1 MHNVKDLY
9 LHPFSLSSL
18 NAPATILDNRIPMVM
33 NSWLS
38 DTSAPRMEG
47 GDASATYI
55 GIDMDA
61 KPEQIK
67 EN

>member
-1 MHNVKDLY
+1 
-9 LHPFSLSSL
+9 
-18 NAPATILDNRIPMVM
+18 MVM
-33 NSWLS
+33 NNWLS

-61 KPEQIK
+61 KPE
-67 EN
+67 